1 MNGYAF
7 LKRTLVT
14 RSIFV
19 FVFVFISLMMISNS
33 RSQDMLDS
41 SSWPAGSIQRSA
53 LPKERAYSYQFDD
66 VKTANIER
74 LLNLARV
81 ELPVKVAGKLAG
93 WLWVQRAQ
101 TGWLRFSDYR
111 LEGEI
116 SSPLLGI
123 DRWQIAQAKL
133 RFGYMN
139 RAWYV
144 SKLAGDVITP
154 GNPQSVGRAELAG
167 SLNSSG
173 SQQLKIS
180 GTFTEAKL
188 QPFLDFFG
196 LKIKVENQPGS
207 VSLSG
212 SVPWQL
218 TNRPDAWIAIGKLSL
233 PEFKIQSAPSGTLN
247 TTAKLDKGGWSISDG
262 SITIGGQSLSI
273 SAQGMVVDVLPYSLA
288 ISGSQVSLSQLL
300 NDFDL
305 PQLARR
311 IDGEIGFIAKILGN
325 FNTGIQSG
333 SLDIASRTLNLDGE
347 SISDIQVAATLP
359 KDPMSQPFI
368 INLRSARIG
377 GGTVEGNVAWSSL
390 SELNGQ
396 PRAVELRMK
405 NLSLKRLT
413 RSRLPFT
420 MDGVASGQIKLGSQK
435 IADRTEWST
444 TSQLNI
450 TGLGSSNLLPGSF
463 DLTARKEFDSQDLRL
478 SLRDEKQTLESDVVV
493 KLKSSTLSAISV
505 TELDSYSARGSLRH
519 FMTSIQ
525 INPSILSVPIDA
537 TGNFE
542 IQGDATNW
550 LSSGSAELRN
560 TKILLA
566 ERPIDIET
574 VLVNVMPSAFRLE
587 RLRVFDPS
595 GRIAGSVQIQRID
608 AGEHLLAL
616 RLVDVDVTRYLDAFV
631 PPEFHGAEGVA
642 SLDVRLRKPAA
653 ESDLMSGWSGTLNGI
668 LKQLQYRAVTVGELA
683 FEASIQDDT
692 LHLDMDGDVLGG
704 VAEATVELPQ
714 LSKFVQSVSRP
725 AIQMLDGFNSTSIV
739 GKLQRIQLKQLFSLY
754 YGQQV
759 GVHYD
764 GIANLDF
771 SNANKKG
778 NGGWSARLDVPTL
791 SFERNSL
798 AKNLTVN
805 ARYLKGVLFIDQ
817 LDGGFAGGRIE
828 AIGELDLT
836 STVNSGTAQ
845 FQAEKLKLGS
855 LVAMLNPKY
864 ASYYSGELTYRGQL
878 QMDRQILLSGHARI
892 LDGRVYDLPIEDAHG
907 NLKIVLSPLGVL
919 QTVESSSVTGTALG
933 GRLNAKVKIRGGARY
948 ELETSVKIDDGRLD
962 ELSRSMG
969 FEKILGT
976 GKFSAAARV
985 RSEDFLDPTA
995 LTGPI
1000 RFRFEKSDAQ
1010 SAPLISEL
1018 ARLAPLTQ
1026 FASTDIQNGTVEAEL
1041 GQGQVRIRHFLLNS
1055 DAFTFV
1061 AQGNAVLMSGR
1072 LDLEAILQ
1080 NGGSINQQ
1088 LAQRATQKLLS
1099 TTLPQLFIVSEI
1111 NDFIRNRAI
1120 YFHVGG
1126 TTSHPSIQ
1134 PRPIPSLAKALIQ
1147 NIQRQLLSPTIKSL
1161 VLPGK

>member
-7 LKRTLVT
+7 SKGTLVT
-14 RSIFV
+14 RSIFA
-19 FVFVFISLMMISNS
+19 FILISWLMISNL
-33 RSQDMLDS
+33 RSQDMLES
-41 SSWPAGSIQRSA
+41 STWPAGSIQRSA
-53 LPKERAYSYQFDD
+53 LPKERAYGYQFDD
-66 VKTANIER
+66 VETVSIER
-74 LLNLARV
+74 VLNLARV
-81 ELPVKVAGKLAG
+81 ELPVKVAGKLSG

-116 SSPLLGI
+116 TSPLLSI
-123 DRWQIAQAKL
+123 DRWQIARAKL

-139 RAWYV
+139 GVWYV
-144 SKLAGDVITP
+144 SKLAGDTITP
-154 GNPQSVGRAELAG
+154 GNSQSVGRAELAG
-167 SLNSSG
+167 SLNSGG

-196 LKIKVENQPGS
+196 LKIKVENQPG
-207 VSLSG
+207 VLALSG

-218 TNRPDAWIAIGKLSL
+218 TNRPDAWTAIGKLSL
-233 PEFKIQSAPSGTLN
+233 PEFKVQSAPSGTLN
-247 TTAKLDKGGWSISDG
+247 TTAKLDKGSWSISDG
-262 SITIGGQSLSI
+262 SITIGGQNLSI
-273 SAQGMVVDVLPYSLA
+273 NAQGKVVDVLPYSLA
-288 ISGSQVSLSQLL
+288 IIGSQVSLSQLL

-305 PQLARR
+305 PQLAQR
-311 IDGEIGFIAKILGN
+311 IDGEIGFTAKILGN
-325 FNTGIQSG
+325 FDTGIQSG

-347 SISDIQVAATLP
+347 SINDIEVVAALP
-359 KDPMSQPFI
+359 KDPMSQPFM

-377 GGTVEGNVAWSSL
+377 DGTVEGNVAWPSL
-390 SELNGQ
+390 AELNGH
-396 PRAVELRMK
+396 PRAVELFIK

-413 RSRLPFT
+413 HSRLPFT

-435 IADRTEWST
+435 TADRTEWST

-450 TGLGSSNLLPGSF
+450 TGLGSSDLLPGSF

-478 SLRDEKQTLESDVVV
+478 TLRDEKQTLESEVVV
-493 KLKSSTLSAISV
+493 KFKSPTLSAISM
-505 TELDSYSARGSLRH
+505 TELDSYSARGSLQH

-525 INPSILSVPIDA
+525 FNPSVLSIPIDA
-537 TGNFE
+537 TGDFE

-550 LSSGSAELRN
+550 LSSGSVDLRN
-560 TKILLA
+560 TKILVA

-595 GRIAGSVQIQRID
+595 GRIAGSAQIQRID
-608 AGEHLLAL
+608 AGEHLLNL
-616 RLVDVDVTRYLDAFV
+616 RLVDVNVTRYLDAFA

-642 SLDVRLRKPAA
+642 SFDVRLWKPAA
-653 ESDLMSGWSGTLNGI
+653 EADLMSGWHGTLNGI

-692 LHLDMDGDVLGG
+692 LHFDLDGEVLGG
-704 VAEATVELPQ
+704 VAEATVALPQ
-714 LSKFVQSVSRP
+714 LSKFVQSLSRP
-725 AIQMLDGFNSTSIV
+725 TIQMLDEFNSTNIE

-764 GIANLDF
+764 GVANLDF
-771 SNANKKG
+771 SNRNEKG
-778 NGGWSARLDVPTL
+778 DSGWSARLDVPTL
-791 SFERNSL
+791 YFERKLL

-805 ARYLKGVLFIDQ
+805 TRYLKGVLFIDQ

-828 AIGELDLT
+828 AIAELDLA
-836 STVNSGTAQ
+836 STVNRGTAQ
-845 FQAEKLKLGS
+845 FQAEKLKLSS
-855 LVAMLNPKY
+855 LVAMLYPKY
-864 ASYYSGELTYRGQL
+864 ASYYSGELTYRGRL
-878 QMDRQILLSGHARI
+878 QTDRQISLSGYARI
-892 LDGRVYDLPIEDAHG
+892 LDGKVYDLPIEDAHG
-907 NLKIVLSPLGVL
+907 NLKIVLSPLGIL
-919 QTVESSSVTGTALG
+919 QAVESSSVTGTALG
-933 GRLNAKVKIRGGARY
+933 GRLNAKVKVRGGTRY

-962 ELSRSMG
+962 ELSRSLG

-976 GKFSAAARV
+976 GKFNAAARV
-985 RSEDFLDPTA
+985 RSDDFFDLAA

-1018 ARLAPLTQ
+1018 VRLAPLTQ
-1026 FASTDIQNGTVEAEL
+1026 FASTDIQNGTMEAEL
-1041 GQGQVRIRHFLLNS
+1041 GQGRVRIRHFLLNS

-1061 AQGNAVLMSGR
+1061 AQGYAVLMSGR

-1080 NGGSINQQ
+1080 NGGGINQQ

-1099 TTLPQLFIVSEI
+1099 ATLPQLFIVSEI
-1111 NDFIRNRAI
+1111 NDLIRNRAI

-1126 TTSHPSIQ
+1126 TTNHPSIQ
-1134 PRPIPSLAKALIQ
+1134 PRPLPSLARALIQ
-1147 NIQRQLLSPTIKSL
+1147 NIQRQLLSPPIKSL
-1161 VLPGK
+1161 VLPGN